1 MIVTLP
7 DPETVKHIE
16 PQPPTPFQFIWDVL
30 FSNRKKLKLTPEDVA
45 ELKTADAQL
54 EPWHEAM
61 RVLDF
66 HRINPQAAFDDA
78 VMTCVNAPT
87 KANAERIV
95 SRIFVPPYHGMQL
108 GNAAAIL
115 DGRIAEKTLELIA
128 PIVRRHLERIHR
140 ALEAELALQIAADA
154 KALARLDGAAIGG
167 ESAAAR
173 TLRQRCLEVERQLS
187 GSNSHLCDW
196 RTILGPYLP

>member
-16 PQPPTPFQFIWDVL
+16 PQPPTPFSFIWDIL

-45 ELKTADAQL
+45 EIKTADAGID
-54 EPWHEAM
+54 PWREAM

-66 HRINPQAAFDDA
+66 HRLNPQGALDDA
-78 VMTCVNAPT
+78 VAKCVEAPS
-87 KANAERIV
+87 KENAELIV
-95 SRIFVPPYHGMQL
+95 FRTFTPPYHGMQL
-108 GNAAAIL
+108 NVAASIIE
-115 DGRIAEKTLELIA
+115 GRIAEKTLELIA

-140 ALEAELALQIAADA
+140 ALEAELTLQIAADA

-196 RTILGPYLP
+196 RTILGPFLP